1 VSKSLSRR
9 IHETRCAT
17 GLWAAT
23 GAEECSQCATGSEP
37 SVAAAGAVSCTACPV
52 GRARA
57 FIAGLR
63 RSTHETA
70 ANEASLRPQLFCV
83 DCAAGH
89 VAAMGSSACTRCKDG
104 SAPENISR
112 GACVACA
119 PGRAGVGGACSD
131 CQERTRRAAGAYAA
145 EEITGSVRCVDCA
158 ARGMVSNGF
167 VCEAASPSTVTGVS
181 PMALAVALAVGALS
195 FCVNL
200 CLAAAWLLRKNTLRV
215 PCGRDTRL
223 ALHQA
228 KANLM
233 ARQLRGAVRAWDRYG
248 EPRTPTR
255 TPQQRERQSS
265 SASSKA
271 STKVLPLGREVAD
284 FDQLQDFDEMP
295 LPGSEGESASALKT
309 QTVAREQH
317 ARRHVKSGMW
327 SAHVAALNA
336 RGQFVPRS
344 MRGLTT

>member
-1 VSKSLSRR
+1 MVVEQAIEMLIVSTDVEVCTRFASGCFLCYDQFQGHVSKSLSRR

-57 FIAGLR
+57 FIAGLM

-145 EEITGSVRCVDCA
+145 EEITGSVVRFQLFT
-158 ARGMVSNGF
+158 ARASARLVRVSRPR
-167 VCEAASPSTVTGVS
+167 SS
-181 PMALAVALAVGALS
+181 LLS
-195 FCVNL
+195 
-200 CLAAAWLLRKNTLRV
+200 A
-215 PCGRDTRL
+215 P
-223 ALHQA
+223 
-228 KANLM
+228 
-233 ARQLRGAVRAWDRYG
+233 
-248 EPRTPTR
+248 
-255 TPQQRERQSS
+255 
-265 SASSKA
+265 
-271 STKVLPLGREVAD
+271 
-284 FDQLQDFDEMP
+284 P
-295 LPGSEGESASALKT
+295 LPPNPGAWAPAG
-309 QTVAREQH
+309 
-317 ARRHVKSGMW
+317 
-327 SAHVAALNA
+327 
-336 RGQFVPRS
+336 
-344 MRGLTT
+344 